1 MPAKRFPSM
10 LGLAVVTAFG
20 LVALQSGEGYAAPA
34 APSSST
40 GLAVVAVPADFV
52 QGDDDTASDD
62 WSGHGSQEQRQ
73 QQEQEQSQSGG
84 SSSESSTDSGTG
96 SSSSDDD

>member
-40 GLAVVAVPADFV
+40 GLAVVAAVPADFV

-62 WSGHGSQEQRQ
+62 WSGRGSQEQQ
-73 QQEQEQSQSGG
+73 QEQSQSGG
-84 SSSESSTDSGTG
+84 GSSESSTG